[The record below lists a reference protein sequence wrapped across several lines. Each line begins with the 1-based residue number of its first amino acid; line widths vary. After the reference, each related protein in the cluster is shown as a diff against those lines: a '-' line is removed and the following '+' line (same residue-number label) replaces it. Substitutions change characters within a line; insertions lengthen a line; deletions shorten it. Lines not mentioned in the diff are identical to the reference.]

1 MPSPFPGMDP
11 YLEDPFFWHQV
22 HSRLIVALANDL
34 GAKLRPKYYAA
45 IETRTY
51 LEDGDGN
58 IFVGIPDAIV
68 FSGTQATPTSANAAT
83 LTMPIV
89 QPQKVRLVE
98 PIEVKERY
106 LEIRKVGSKEVIA
119 AIEVLSP
126 KNKRGEGRE
135 IYLKK
140 RQVMLESASH
150 FVEIDLLR
158 AAQPIRV
165 EGITARS
172 DYRILVSAADE
183 RPNADLYS
191 FNLREAIPVF
201 LLPLRSEDAPIPV
214 DLKALLQAVY
224 DQGCFD
230 LQVDY
235 EQPVPEPMLSK
246 DDRAWVAEIV
256 DRSIAAD

>member
-11 YLEDPFFWHQV
+11 FLEDPFFWHQV

-34 GAKLRPKYYAA
+34 GGKLRPKYYAA

-51 LEDGDGN
+51 LEEGDDR
-58 IFVGIPDAIV
+58 IFVGVPDAIV
-68 FSGTQATPTSANAAT
+68 FTSSAQSAANAAT
-83 LTMPIV
+83 LTLPIA

-106 LEIRKVGSKEVIA
+106 LEIRKVGSHEVIA

-126 KNKRGEGRE
+126 TNKQGEGRK

-140 RQVMLESASH
+140 RQTMLESASH
-150 FVEIDLLR
+150 FVAIDLLR
-158 AAQPIRV
+158 GAQPIRV
-165 EGITARS
+165 EGSQGRS
-172 DYRILVSAADE
+172 DYRILVSAAAD

-191 FNLREAIPVF
+191 FNRRDQIPVF
-201 LLPLRSEDAPIPV
+201 PLPLRSEDVSIPV
-214 DLKALLQAVY
+214 DCGALLREVY

-230 LQVDY
+230 LQIDY
-235 EQPVPEPMLSK
+235 TQKVPEPILSQE
-246 DDRAWVAEIV
+246 DRAWVAGV
-256 DRSIAAD
+256 VGRP